1 MSKSVID
8 ERVVQMSFDNDQF
21 EKGVAQTINSLE
33 KLDTGLDKISDG
45 TYFQNMETSIKKVE
59 EAFTA
64 SGMVINGILI
74 SIGQTIN
81 QYINKGLAAL
91 TSGIRGG
98 MAEYE
103 TQMGATQTI
112 LANVKDEGKGIEDVT
127 AALDEL
133 NTYADKTIYN
143 FTEMT
148 RNIGM
153 FTAAGANLDTSV
165 ATIKGLANAAA
176 LVGANATTAAR
187 AWYQVSQAMA
197 AGSFKLMDWRS
208 LEISNI
214 AGEGFKSVLT
224 EVARK
229 DGLAV
234 AKMIDNGTA
243 LRDTLKDGWLT
254 ADRFAEAMRI
264 LSGDLDEAAMKSLG
278 YTDEQVEK
286 LKAIADEA
294 VNAAIK
300 VKSFGQLMETTA
312 EAIGS
317 GWAVTFRTLIGDFEK
332 ARTLF
337 TRVSITINSVIDKIS
352 DYRNH
357 FLDFVW
363 NSSNSG
369 EASAYKNFQ
378 RALDN
383 LLAIF
388 STFIGSLRAGFD
400 NVFDWTDVRSSL
412 GKFASNIQKFTKA
425 FVINDTK
432 SWTNYL
438 ENKEKVNKA
447 IEEGLD
453 PDEVIKHTLTESEL
467 ANYWDLDAVNNNIKN
482 LIRIFRGLFS
492 GIDIIFTTIGETI
505 SWVVNLIPG
514 MDNFFGNLKDG
525 NENLLSNLANIMD
538 KVTMVRDMIVD
549 LNLIPSI
556 LNLIKQDIIN
566 IVNTNPLIQGM
577 LKIIYYIIA
586 GIKALVYT
594 FQQLNINPLYV
605 LLGVLKAIGGA
616 VVGFAALIGQ
626 GISKVVEFFTGITDF
641 SFFKTIGNEII
652 IFVALMNELGKGTIS
667 VAQVFEY
674 YKQRV
679 LDAFNSIMN
688 SKFVQG
694 FIGFFVNLWDTIKSI
709 GENIKNAFTTL
720 GEYFSNIF
728 EEYNVDLGKVGIF
741 GALTGVAL
749 LLYKVIKDADGIMG
763 LASRF
768 GEVLSAI
775 ANKINSEALWN
786 VAKSVGVL
794 AASLFVLSLVP
805 YEKLLDTASV
815 IIAVLMMVLALT
827 AVIKGT
833 FDAMGALRDK
843 FKPFEKALENI
854 TKGLSAFLK
863 KAGWAV
869 MLEAIGDALIKV
881 VIAIV
886 ALAAAFKF
894 MPNEIEKA
902 IGVIAALAAAFGLL
916 ALMFSLFSEVSVQ
929 TDTPIKDI
937 QEIANGVKQ
946 FAKFAGIALVLES
959 ISNAIIKV
967 SLALAL
973 LAKVSQSGADVW
985 TAVGQLT
992 VIMLVLGG
1000 LLIAMEAVSKRV
1012 NPAALAAVSLTVI
1025 AFGAVVAGLAIVAT
1039 IISKIGVDDILPGLL
1054 TVGGIMLAFGGLIA
1068 LVEGFYK
1075 KGSETVFLGAAVLVA
1090 SVAALVL
1097 AFAVAGSMLA
1107 NSGASLTQLG
1117 PIIAIVS
1124 VVLTGLITLAAICD
1138 RFGSSATT
1146 LLAVAVPIVAVAGAI
1161 LAIGY
1166 ALSMLS
1172 GISLDPSVVISLGIM
1187 GVIVFMV
1194 MSFAVALAAAA
1205 ALIPGVGE
1213 VLIAAVGVTAALI
1226 ASIGAMA
1233 LMISF
1238 AVLNLQTAAEN
1249 VWHAVEYIASSGDYI
1264 RDTLIEAAKTILTSI
1279 PNLYVLF
1286 VSVGIAIGSAI
1297 IGLLMGLGTMINGIV
1312 LQACTMILQIIIQ
1325 ISSWVNSNA
1334 ELIKTALTE
1343 LFTAILNIAIIALQV
1358 AFKTILPHLLEVIV
1372 GLYFSLITTVWSII
1386 SKIFTGIGEA
1396 LKGTILEPLG
1406 DLFTVAGQALQWFVD
1421 NFSNLGQII
1430 IDGLKEIS
1438 PMLSEILDKIELIP
1452 GVTLDASDS
1461 TEDLAN
1467 TTEEATQKMS
1477 VSWGNVKSVQET
1489 AVDAINKKLLENAEE
1504 LAKHGTS
1511 VKILET
1517 GITESNKKVVDSYNE
1532 TTEQTGEALE
1542 TQVENTGMA
1551 LDSIVQITDQGLQ
1564 VNTDLFTNAFNVDLL
1579 NQDTF
1584 NGSYISGVDWLGDQ
1598 VNNETASWMIENE
1611 ELYRDYYG
1619 DLEDYAKTYYEN
1631 MVSYTEQMTGPGVD
1645 NSVRQAAQEQLNAA
1659 KAALAEINDSKGYD
1673 KWSLKYVLEDGIDW
1687 YNSTGKK
1694 KQEAVFTSWAS
1705 LGDAISNYTSNYTPK
1720 EVDTSMYS
1728 PNFSSGGMT
1737 DTSALQNELK
1747 DRNDLINKA
1756 DSEIQ
1761 PKDLTPTIDLDSL
1774 KNEVNQ
1780 ANGIMTGSLLAAQ
1793 NAAIGDYI
1801 NTDSELNPFLKD
1813 RWQNVYNFTQNNYSP
1828 KALSRI
1834 DIYRQTQNQLRL
1846 SRGM

>member
-33 KLDTGLDKISDG
+33 KLDNGLDKISDG
-45 TYFQNMETSIKKVE
+45 TYFQNMETSIKRVE

-112 LANVKDEGKGIEDVT
+112 LANVKDEGKGIDDVT

-234 AKMIDNGTA
+234 AKMIDQGTA

-264 LSGDLDEAAMKSLG
+264 LSGDLDETAMKSLG
-278 YTDEQVEK
+278 YTDEQIEK
-286 LKAIADEA
+286 LIAIADEA

-337 TRVSITINSVIDKIS
+337 TRVSMTLNSVIDKIS

-363 NSSNSG
+363 NSSNWG
-369 EASAYKNFQ
+369 EASAYDNFK

-412 GKFASNIQKFTKA
+412 GKFATNIRKFTNA
-425 FVINDTK
+425 FVINDSK
-432 SWTNYL
+432 AWTNYL

-453 PDEVIKHTLTESEL
+453 PDEVVKHTLTESEL
-467 ANYWDLDAVNNNIKN
+467 ANYWDLDAVNDNIKN

-492 GIDIIFTTIGETI
+492 GIDIVFTTIGETI

-538 KVTMVRDMIVD
+538 KVTMIRDMIVD
-549 LNLIPSI
+549 LNLVPNI
-556 LNLIKQDIIN
+556 LNLIKKEILN
-566 IVNTNPLIQGM
+566 ILQTNPLFQGII
-577 LKIIYYIIA
+577 KIISYIIA
-586 GIKALVYT
+586 GIRALIYT
-594 FQQLNINPLYV
+594 LQQLNINPLYV
-605 LLGVLKAIGGA
+605 LLGVFKMIGGA
-616 VVGFAALIGQ
+616 IIGIASLIGQ
-626 GISKVVEFFTGITDF
+626 GISKIIEFFTGIADF
-641 SFFKTIGNEII
+641 SFFETVGKEVL
-652 IFVALMNELGKGTIS
+652 IFISLMNALGNGTIS

-679 LDAFNSIMN
+679 LEAFNAIMN
-688 SKFVQG
+688 SAFVQG
-694 FIGFFVNLWDTIKSI
+694 IIGFFVNLWDTIKAI
-709 GENIKNAFTTL
+709 GENIKNTFTAI
-720 GEYFSNIF
+720 GEYFTNLF
-728 EEYNVDLGKVGIF
+728 EEYDIDIGKVGLF
-741 GALTGVAL
+741 GALTGGLL
-749 LLYKVIKDADGIMG
+749 LLYKVFKDVDGIVG
-763 LASRF
+763 LAGRI
-768 GEVLSAI
+768 GEVLQAI

-805 YEKLLDTASV
+805 YEKLLDAASI
-815 IIAVLMMVLALT
+815 IIAVFMMLIALT

-833 FDAMGALRDK
+833 FDAIGKIREGLQ
-843 FKPFEKALENI
+843 PFEKVLENI
-854 TKGLSAFLK
+854 SDGLSKFLK
-863 KAGWAV
+863 KAGWAL

-886 ALAAAFKF
+886 GLAAAFKF

-902 IGVIAALAAAFGLL
+902 IGVIVAIAAAFALL
-916 ALMFSLFSEVSVQ
+916 AFMIELFSEVSVQ
-929 TDTPIKDI
+929 TDEPIKDI

-946 FAKFAGIALVLES
+946 FAKLAGIALVLES
-959 ISNAIIKV
+959 ISNALIKI

-973 LAKVSQSGADVW
+973 LAKVEQLGGDIW
-985 TAVGQLT
+985 TAVLQIGSIL
-992 VIMLVLGG
+992 LALGG
-1000 LLIAMEAVSKRV
+1000 IMIGMEVLSKKA
-1012 NPAALAAVSLTVI
+1012 NPAALAAVSFTIL
-1025 AFGAVVAGLAIVAT
+1025 AFGAVVTGLAIVAT
-1039 IISKIGVDDILPGLL
+1039 IISKVGVDDILPGLI
-1054 TVGGIMLAFGGLIA
+1054 TVGVIMLAFGGMIA
-1068 LVEGFYK
+1068 LVEAFYK
-1075 KGSETVFLGAAVLVA
+1075 KGSENVFLGSAVLVG
-1090 SVAALVL
+1090 SVAALIL
-1097 AFAVAGSMLA
+1097 AFAFAGSMLA
-1107 NSGASLTQLG
+1107 DSGADLNQLG

-1124 VVLTGLITLAAICD
+1124 VVMGTLMGLAVVCGLFSTGAAVIL
-1138 RFGSSATT
+1138 S
-1146 LLAVAVPIVAVAGAI
+1146 VAVPIVAATAAV
-1161 LAIGY
+1161 LAIAY
-1166 ALSMLS
+1166 ALSMLNS
-1172 GISLDPSVVISLGIM
+1172 VQLDPSVIGALIIM
-1187 GVIVFMV
+1187 GTIVFGLTV
-1194 MSFAVALAAAA
+1194 LSIALAAAVA
-1205 ALIPGVGE
+1205 ALPGVGE
-1213 VLIAAVGVTAALI
+1213 IILASIGAMAGLIV
-1226 ASIGAMA
+1226 SIGAMA
-1233 LMISF
+1233 LMFSLAI
-1238 AVLNLQTAAEN
+1238 LNLQTAAEN
-1249 VWHAVEYIASSGDYI
+1249 VWHAIEYVANSGEYIAETL
-1264 RDTLIEAAKTILTSI
+1264 RDAAIALYTAI
-1279 PNLYVLF
+1279 PNLYALF
-1286 VSVGIAIGSAI
+1286 VAAGISLGTAIM
-1297 IGLLMGLGTMINGIV
+1297 GLLLGLETMIGGIV
-1312 LQACTMILQIIIQ
+1312 LNACTMILEIIIK
-1325 ISSWVNSNA
+1325 ISDWINSNQDLILTALSKLWSAVINLAVIALKLALEDVLPVVLSVIFNFFSLPLAMRVLGLLFNLYGLICEKLGTFLKGTGIPILEWLGDVLLGQAAKTEKAVGRVMDAIGWLNDTFNWLLGAIGDLVGEIDGITASVDNVTNTVEEATNKMNMSWDEA
-1334 ELIKTALTE
+1334 ETAAGSAISGINSFLSEHEDELANAGVAVKKYTNISKDCNKDQQGYALETSDVIAQTSEANANNYAESIDFMKMITDGNMGDITEIVASAFNLNSSNQDSYIAAILSGEEYLGEQLNNKTAGYLIKNVELLDSYWGEASDTVAAYYEKMATYTEMMSTATTNTE
-1343 LFTAILNIAIIALQV
+1343 RQAAMTYKKNMVDPLD
-1358 AFKTILPHLLEVIV
+1358 K
-1372 GLYFSLITTVWSII
+1372 
-1386 SKIFTGIGEA
+1386 A
-1396 LKGTILEPLG
+1396 LKG
-1406 DLFTVAGQALQWFVD
+1406 
-1421 NFSNLGQII
+1421 
-1430 IDGLKEIS
+1430 
-1438 PMLSEILDKIELIP
+1438 IE
-1452 GVTLDASDS
+1452 
-1461 TEDLAN
+1461 
-1467 TTEEATQKMS
+1467 
-1477 VSWGNVKSVQET
+1477 
-1489 AVDAINKKLLENAEE
+1489 
-1504 LAKHGTS
+1504 TS
-1511 VKILET
+1511 VKNRLNDD
-1517 GITESNKKVVDSYNE
+1517 ITWELSPSTKQKQQAEFDS
-1532 TTEQTGEALE
+1532 
-1542 TQVENTGMA
+1542 
-1551 LDSIVQITDQGLQ
+1551 
-1564 VNTDLFTNAFNVDLL
+1564 
-1579 NQDTF
+1579 
-1584 NGSYISGVDWLGDQ
+1584 W
-1598 VNNETASWMIENE
+1598 
-1611 ELYRDYYG
+1611 
-1619 DLEDYAKTYYEN
+1619 
-1631 MVSYTEQMTGPGVD
+1631 
-1645 NSVRQAAQEQLNAA
+1645 
-1659 KAALAEINDSKGYD
+1659 
-1673 KWSLKYVLEDGIDW
+1673 
-1687 YNSTGKK
+1687 
-1694 KQEAVFTSWAS
+1694 TSMF
-1705 LGDAISNYTSNYTPK
+1705 DAMSNYASQYKAP

-1728 PNFSSGGMT
+1728 PSFAGSGLT

-1747 DRNDLINKA
+1747 DRNDIINNA

-1761 PKDLTPTIDLDSL
+1761 PKDLTPTIDLDKL
-1774 KNEVNQ
+1774 KGEVNQ

-1813 RWQNVYNFTQNNYSP
+1813 RWQNTYNFTQNNYSP